1 MSDSLKLYRTIAELV
16 INSKVRFH
24 DKRCLVTF
32 IWAVVCVILEK
43 SVNISKWIAH
53 RVGEVQAASKERQF
67 MRWLDNSKINE
78 VQIYRKLAS
87 TALADWQGEKIYLAL
102 DTSCL
107 WDRFVIVRLALVY
120 RGRALPLSWLIL
132 EHQSASVA
140 FDVYKPILN
149 EAAAILPKG
158 CQVVLLADRGF
169 ADLDLMKLVRDLG
182 WSFRIRLKK
191 SMRVYRANKS
201 STKIERLIP
210 PKGQALFLHKVWIT
224 DKYFGPVFLALAHVK
239 TAQGYQEWAIVSDDP
254 TDLHSFDEYG
264 LRFDVEENFLDD
276 KSNGFQLEAS
286 QIRTARTLSRLGLVL
301 ATATL
306 YLTSVGTAVVEFDL
320 RRIVDTHW
328 HRGLSYFKIGWRW
341 TQYALS
347 HSDWLLPFFWLGPG
361 DDPFPVFA
369 SKRQAA
375 TPIATFFQLR
385 QEIY

>member
-1 MSDSLKLYRTIAELV
+1 MSDSLKLYRTIAKLIV
-16 INSKVRFH
+16 NSRVRFH

-53 RVGEVQAASKERQF
+53 RVGKAQAASKARQF
-67 MRWLDNSKINE
+67 TRWLENSKINE
-78 VQIYRKLAS
+78 VHIYRKLAT

-107 WDRFVIVRLALVY
+107 WDRFVIVRVAMVY

-132 EHQSASVA
+132 EHQSATVS
-140 FDVYKPILN
+140 FEVYKPILE

-158 CQVVLLADRGF
+158 CPVILLADRGF
-169 ADLDLMKLVRDLG
+169 ADIDLMKQARDLG

-191 SMRVYRANKS
+191 SMRVYRAHKP
-201 STKIERLIP
+201 STKIGRLIP
-210 PKGQALFLHKVWIT
+210 AKGEAFFLHKVWIT
-224 DKYFGPVFLALAHVK
+224 DKYFGPVYLALAHAK
-239 TAQGYQEWAIVSDDP
+239 TVQGYQEWAIASDDP
-254 TDLHSFDEYG
+254 TDLHTFDEYG
-264 LRFDVEENFLDD
+264 FRFDVEENFLDD
-276 KSNGFQLEAS
+276 KSNGFQLESS
-286 QIRTARTLSRLGLVL
+286 QIRNAHSLSRLGLVL

-306 YLTSVGTAVVEFDL
+306 YLTSVGTAVVEFNL
-320 RRIVDTHW
+320 RKFVDTHW

-341 TQYALS
+341 IKYALS

-375 TPIATFFQLR
+375 LPIAAFVQLH

>member
-16 INSKVRFH
+16 LNSKVRFH

-53 RVGEVQAASKERQF
+53 RVGEAQAASKARQF
-67 MRWLDNSKINE
+67 GRWLENSKINE
-78 VQIYRKLAS
+78 AEIYRKLAR

-107 WDRFVIVRLALVY
+107 WDRFVIVRVAMVY

-132 EHQSASVA
+132 EHQSATVS
-140 FDVYKPILN
+140 FEVYQPILK
-149 EAAAILPKG
+149 EAAAILPTG
-158 CQVVLLADRGF
+158 CQVILLADRGF
-169 ADLDLMKLVRDLG
+169 ADINLMKQARDLG

-191 SMRVYRANKS
+191 SMRVHRAHKP
-201 STKIERLIP
+201 STKIGRLIP
-210 PKGQALFLHKVWIT
+210 AKGQAVFLHKVWIT
-224 DKYFGPVFLALAHVK
+224 DKYFGPVYLALAHVK

-254 TDLHSFDEYG
+254 TGLHTFDEYG
-264 LRFDVEENFLDD
+264 FRFDVEENFLDD
-276 KSNGFQLEAS
+276 KSNGFQLESS
-286 QIRTARTLSRLGLVL
+286 QIRNALSLSRLGLVL

-306 YLTSVGTAVVEFDL
+306 YLTSVGTAVVEFGL
-320 RRIVDTHW
+320 RKIVDTHW

-341 TQYALS
+341 IKYALS
-347 HSDWLLPFFWLGPG
+347 HSDWLLPFFWLGPA

-375 TPIATFFQLR
+375 IPIAAFVQLH